1 MARLGHTT
9 FPPPSPSPAQDRHGS
24 LVLAL
29 GILHLRHKHPTTR
42 QLLQTQLLTRHLQSP
57 PTPPWRCME
66 GIRFTPT
73 FLWSLTRAPR
83 FLLATVSLDLFVVS
97 FFHMPRFVK
106 AFGDGEEPELDLSA
120 FSARSLTDL
129 ALQVVSAIR
138 EALPEDTPR
147 FSSMVFSLLTFLGIS
162 RGGSTHVAHAPVI
175 IRVAQ
180 DPKPIAKVFIRQV
193 ATDSDAPFSTTDLTG
208 VRGWS
213 TSRKIAQD
221 DGDDDTGEALGI
233 VEAFLAP
240 QALKSFVDA
249 SADVSGS
256 LVFQGILAD
265 QLSQA
270 TMRLLEHET
279 TKVSYTKQ
287 LLRSVLLEVDGDL
300 ERGWTTPLLRWS
312 LRSEWHLAARDD
324 LRAYSRE
331 LRAAEHAEP
340 AEDASAPSWGMIDVD
355 DLEGEQSAHPLV
367 LSTSASVPPS
377 AARFASS
384 TMDPSIVSIFKGL
397 LEVVKSQASPTA
409 GDLEGQRMV
418 RVFKEALSPELARL
432 LTELES
438 RASGTSTHLGQM
450 KSAHAAL
457 RSLDNPSR
465 VAGDSAHASLGASI
479 ASPGEC
485 VAYVSAIVGERTC
498 HVGLS
503 GALLGTS
510 TTDGHLAADFLSG
523 IGEKGLQ
530 RLGLEVENSL
540 RDQGEPSTALS
551 TTGAMGSR
559 RVDVLRGLLSFDG
572 VAGYLPLFLPPRF
585 RLGETDYADS
595 VETEGGRSGSASLG
609 WSSSRIE
616 FKSSHRNL
624 AADRPR
630 ASRFFVDIK
639 SSHRCA
645 ALLLSLHGYLSS
657 LEAAGVPRFFLRFLR
672 GGLTRA
678 LAHADETVNNWLGLP
693 DQGTVRPR
701 TIHYLTH
708 AFIVIDEAF
717 ASFVA
722 QFARPI
728 TAAAPFDNYLRDR
741 DDAEATPLF
750 KRHVHASGGSTL
762 ALPAP
767 VAKGGKG

>member
-1 MARLGHTT
+1 M
-9 FPPPSPSPAQDRHGS
+9 
-24 LVLAL
+24 
-29 GILHLRHKHPTTR
+29 
-42 QLLQTQLLTRHLQSP
+42 
-57 PTPPWRCME
+57 
-66 GIRFTPT
+66 
-73 FLWSLTRAPR
+73 
-83 FLLATVSLDLFVVS
+83 
-97 FFHMPRFVK
+97 
-106 AFGDGEEPELDLSA
+106 DLSA

-180 DPKPIAKVFIRQV
+180 DPRPIAKVFIRQV
-193 ATDSDAPFSTTDLTG
+193 ATDSDAPFSTLDLAG

-221 DGDDDTGEALGI
+221 DGDEDASETLGI

-240 QALKSFVDA
+240 QALKAFVDA
-249 SADVSGS
+249 SADAPGP
-256 LVFQGILAD
+256 LVFRGILAD
-265 QLSQA
+265 QLSRA
-270 TMRLLEHET
+270 TLCLLEYET
-279 TKVSYTKQ
+279 TKASYTKQ
-287 LLRSVLLEVDGDL
+287 LLRSVLLEVDGDP
-300 ERGWTTPLLRWS
+300 ERGWTTPLLRWN
-312 LRSEWHLAARDD
+312 LRSEWHLAARED
-324 LRAYSRE
+324 LRAFSRE

-340 AEDASAPSWGMIDVD
+340 AEDALAPAWGMIDVD
-355 DLEGEQSAHPLV
+355 DLEGEQSARSLV
-367 LSTSASVPPS
+367 PSMSASTPPPTARS
-377 AARFASS
+377 AAS

-397 LEVVKSQASPTA
+397 LEVVKSQASPTT

-457 RSLDNPSR
+457 QSLDNPGR

-510 TTDGHLAADFLSG
+510 STDGHLAADFLSG

-585 RLGETDYADS
+585 RLGETDYADGAES
-595 VETEGGRSGSASLG
+595 EGRSGSASLG

-616 FKSSHRNL
+616 FKPSHRNL

-630 ASRFFVDIK
+630 ASRFFVDVK

-672 GGLTRA
+672 GLTRA

-693 DQGTVRPR
+693 DQATVRPR

-722 QFARPI
+722 QFACPI
-728 TAAAPFDNYLRDR
+728 AVAAPFDNYLRDR

-750 KRHVHASGGSTL
+750 KRHVHTSSGSTL

-767 VAKGGKG
+767 AAKGGKG